1 MTLWQCRLWTLLWW
15 KCAQRVSGRVF
26 EKKTAEYICCVPLF
40 FGLCSV
46 RSVAARLVDTFLK
59 NYSSNNF
66 FCALTILAVCNP
78 HVVRPVAAR
87 LVDTFLENYSSNNF
101 FCALTILAICNPHV
115 PCDLLQLGLSILS
128 WKIIPL
134 IIFFVHWQSSL
145 FATRTFRAT
154 CCSSVCRY
162 FLEKLFL

>member
-15 KCAQRVSGRVF
+15 KCARRVSGRVF
-26 EKKTAEYICCVPLF
+26 EKKTAEYITVFRCSLAYVPCDLLQLGLSILSWKIIPLIIFFVHWQSSLFATRTFRATCCS
-40 FGLCSV
+40 SV
-46 RSVAARLVDTFLK
+46 CRYFLK
-59 NYSSNNF
+59 
-66 FCALTILAVCNP
+66 
-78 HVVRPVAAR
+78 
-87 LVDTFLENYSSNNF
+87 NYSSNNF

-145 FATRTFRAT
+145 FATRTFRAI
-154 CCSSVCRY
+154 CCSSACRY